1 MNDLMTPRTRAAS
14 TPVAVLLGLALAA
27 PLMAQAQSSVTIG
40 GVIDA
45 GVTLNSNQTGKRNT
59 LVDTGIQSPN
69 LLRFRGTEDM
79 GGGNKA
85 IFVLESQFQ
94 LDTGAQVGNFFGRQA
109 YVGISGEWGTLTAGN
124 QYEFMF
130 ESLSLQRFGP
140 VIKYVSLYDLHQ
152 GPFQALGTANNGM
165 DFNRVAGAFRVNN
178 SLKYTSKNFNG
189 FSFGA
194 LIGFGEQA
202 EAFGRNGTTSF
213 GANYANGGLA
223 LNAAYTYAKS
233 ATIDNGNEGIRNW
246 GLGGRYVLG
255 APTVDVLYT
264 NTTNTFTKGQ
274 VDVYEAGLTVP
285 LSAPVNLR
293 VYYHLMKGNA
303 QLTDNKSHQAGMLLD
318 YAFSKRT
325 DVYLNAVYQKASGGA
340 SARAWIT
347 ASGAASGGDTQT
359 ALRVGVRHAF

>member
-1 MNDLMTPRTRAAS
+1 MNDLMTPRRPAAS
-14 TPVAVLLGLALAA
+14 TSAALLLGLALAA
-27 PLMAQAQSSVTIG
+27 PLLAQAQSSVTIG
-40 GVIDA
+40 GVVDA
-45 GVTLNSNQTGKRNT
+45 GVALNSNQTGKRNT

-69 LLRFRGTEDM
+69 LLRFRGSEDL
-79 GGGNKA
+79 GSGNKA
-85 IFVLESQFQ
+85 IFMLESQFQ

-109 YVGISGEWGTLTAGN
+109 YVGLSGDWGTLTAGN

-130 ESLSLQRFGP
+130 ESLSQQRFGP
-140 VIKYVSLYDLHQ
+140 VIKYVSLYDLYQ

-178 SLKYTSKNFNG
+178 SLKYTSKNLNG

-202 EAFGRNGTTSF
+202 DAFGRNGTTSF

-233 ATIDNGNEGIRNW
+233 ATIDNGNQGIRNW
-246 GLGGRYVLG
+246 GAGGRYVLG
-255 APTVDVLYT
+255 QPTVDVLYT
-264 NTTNTFTKGQ
+264 NTTNTFTRGQ
-274 VDVYEAGLTVP
+274 IDVYEAGVTFP

-303 QLTDNKSHQAGMLLD
+303 QLTNNKSQQAGMLLD

-325 DVYLNAVYQKASGGA
+325 DAYLNAVYQKASGGA

-347 ASGAASGGDTQT
+347 ASGAASAGDTQT
-359 ALRVGVRHAF
+359 VLRVGVRHAF